1 MDINDWMEKMIQ
13 KLFINLD
20 SGAEVQNDT
29 VGGKAHSLLKL
40 SSKFNV
46 PKGFVITTFAFD
58 EFLRSSGIA
67 EIVKSDKATNLD
79 FRVIREKFKN
89 SKLPETLLRS
99 IEKRLDENGLSEAPL
114 VVRSS
119 ATIEDSSKASFAG
132 RFKTVINVKGI
143 HNIEAAVKDVY
154 ASTFTKD
161 VLSYCEDTGKK
172 IENVKMAVIIQE
184 LIIGDASGVIFTI
197 DPNTFDE
204 KTLIE
209 AVVGLN
215 DGLVSGKITP
225 SNFIYDNKMR
235 VIESSEYARQPHA
248 ITVKKN
254 GTRISQNDK
263 DIRNVLGA
271 RTLEEIGALGQE
283 VEKVFGIPQDIEW
296 TVSNGRIYVLQS
308 RPITTHRSFYTQRV
322 QVSNATDAFKGY
334 AASRGVAK
342 GKVALVN
349 EPNKKIPTGA
359 VLVAE
364 VLDTNYSIETI
375 KGAKAIITED
385 GGILSHAAI
394 LARELGIPC
403 VVGVQNIMKKLKKGE
418 YVVVDGSNG
427 FVYKS
432 KTLPAVLDTGS
443 TLDYS
448 FIYDFSKM
456 SKLGSTE
463 VYYEQFDHTVIY
475 YVEKEVDSIELQR
488 SLINKFGNNQI
499 IHGSMPKYFIY
510 KQYLLNNRDPE
521 MNKLSLQ
528 AVKAAKSFSAAK
540 IDAVANM
547 LLTTAKQYIEK
558 NTELPDKETAAT
570 KKIMLLNLMRAG
582 WCYTLL
588 NELICEGYAITTIDK
603 KLHSIF
609 RSDESAMLDFIS
621 AVDSGEE
628 FSYEKLKPIE
638 KAELKN
644 ARKFYTTVRRWRL
657 DSYPMFEAIG
667 ATGDVYQ
674 SKVRGLIASLATQG
688 EDSNEIKAGAIAFSN
703 SLNQIG

>member
-1 MDINDWMEKMIQ
+1 MAQ
-13 KLFINLD
+13 KLFVELVSNNEAQIDIL
-20 SGAEVQNDT
+20 
-29 VGGKAHSLLKL
+29 GGKAHSLLKL

-46 PKGFVITTFAFD
+46 PKGFVITTLAFD
-58 EFLRSSGIA
+58 EFLRSNGIA
-67 EIVKSDKATNLD
+67 EIVKSDKATHLD
-79 FRVIREKFKN
+79 FHLIRSKFEN
-89 SKLPETLLRS
+89 SKLSESLLNS

-143 HNIEAAVKDVY
+143 HDIEAAVKDVY

-161 VLSYCEDTGKK
+161 VLSYCENTGKK

-184 LIIGDASGVIFTI
+184 LIIGDASGVMFTR

-215 DGLVSGKITP
+215 EGLVSGKVTP
-225 SNFIYDNKMR
+225 SKFTYDNKMH

-263 DIRNVLGA
+263 DIRNFLGEK
-271 RTLEEIGALGQE
+271 TLEEIGALGQE
-283 VEKVFGIPQDIEW
+283 IEKVFGTPQDIEW
-296 TVSNGRIYVLQS
+296 TVSNGKIYVLQS
-308 RPITTHRSFYTQRV
+308 RPITTRRSFYTQRV
-322 QVSNATDAFKGY
+322 QISNATDVFKGY

-349 EPNKKIPTGA
+349 EPNETIPTGA
-359 VLVAE
+359 ILVAE
-364 VLDTNYSIETI
+364 VLDTDYSIETI

-403 VVGVQNIMKKLKKGE
+403 VVGLQNIMKKLKNGE

-427 FVYKS
+427 VVYKS
-432 KTLPAVLDTGS
+432 KTLPAVLNTGS

-456 SKLGSTE
+456 SKLGGTE
-463 VYYEQFDHTVIY
+463 VYYEQFDHMVIY
-475 YVEKEVDSIELQR
+475 YAGKEMNSIELQR
-488 SLINKFGNNQI
+488 NLMDKFGNDQI
-499 IHGSMPKYFIY
+499 IRGSMPKYFIY

-547 LLTTAKQYIEK
+547 LLTTAKQHIEK
-558 NTELPDKETAAT
+558 NTGLPDKETAAA

-588 NELICEGYAITTIDK
+588 NELICEGYAITTMDK
-603 KLHSIF
+603 KLRSVF
-609 RSDESAMLDFIS
+609 RNNESAVLDFTS
-621 AVDSGEE
+621 AIDSGEE
-628 FSYEKLKPIE
+628 FNYEKLNPIE

-644 ARKFYTTVRRWRL
+644 AREFYTTVKKWRL

-674 SKVRGLIASLATQG
+674 SKVRELIASLATPG
-688 EDSNEIKAGAIAFSN
+688 KDSNEIKAEAIAFSN
-703 SLNQIG
+703 SLNRMRL